1 MRKVAMAIAVL
12 ALAGCGEGKSVE
24 APKPKP
30 AVTES
35 QPQTGAIA
43 AQEWD
48 VWVGPPDHKLQAITD
63 LTAWLLEHG
72 FNFYIV
78 KVDGKDEVL
87 LGPFAT
93 KAEAEAKQTLL
104 NEKMARAKKTDTVS
118 EIIEHNAASKGRVGG
133 RPAHIQPQAFR
144 FTGPT
149 NSLPRPITHATVWLR

>member
-12 ALAGCGEGKSVE
+12 ALAGCGEGKPVE
-24 APKPKP
+24 APRAKP

-87 LGPFAT
+87 MGPFAT
-93 KAEAEAKQTLL
+93 KAEAVAKQTLL
-104 NEKMARAKKTDTVS
+104 NEKMARAKKTGTVS
-118 EIIEHNAASKGRVGG
+118 EIIEHKAA
-133 RPAHIQPQAFR
+133 Q
-144 FTGPT
+144 
-149 NSLPRPITHATVWLR
+149 

>member
-1 MRKVAMAIAVL
+1 MAMAVL
-12 ALAGCGEGKSVE
+12 ALAGCGEGKRVD
-24 APKPKP
+24 AQKTKP
-30 AVTES
+30 ATTES

-48 VWVGPPDHKLQAITD
+48 LRVGPPDHKLQAITD

-93 KAEAEAKQTLL
+93 RAEAEAKQTLL
-104 NEKMARAKKTDTVS
+104 NEKMARAKKNDTVS
-118 EIIEHNAASKGRVGG
+118 EIIEHKSA
-133 RPAHIQPQAFR
+133 Q
-144 FTGPT
+144 
-149 NSLPRPITHATVWLR
+149 

>member
-1 MRKVAMAIAVL
+1 MAIVVL
-12 ALAGCGEGKSVE
+12 ALAGCDEGKSVD
-24 APKPKP
+24 APKAKP

-35 QPQTGAIA
+35 LPQTGAIA

-48 VWVGPPDHKLQAITD
+48 IRVGPPDHKLQAITD

-93 KAEAEAKQTLL
+93 KAEAEAKQALL

-118 EIIEHNAASKGRVGG
+118 EIIEHNVA
-133 RPAHIQPQAFR
+133 Q
-144 FTGPT
+144 
-149 NSLPRPITHATVWLR
+149 

>member
-12 ALAGCGEGKSVE
+12 ALAGCGEGKSVDT
-24 APKPKP
+24 PRVKP

-35 QPQTGAIA
+35 QPQAGAIA

-48 VWVGPPDHKLQAITD
+48 VRVGPPDHKLQAITD

-78 KVDGKDEVL
+78 KTDGKDEVL

-93 KAEAEAKQTLL
+93 KEQAEAKQAQLT
-104 NEKMARAKKTDTVS
+104 EKLARAKKNDTES
-118 EIIEHNAASKGRVGG
+118 QIIEHKAA
-133 RPAHIQPQAFR
+133 Q
-144 FTGPT
+144 
-149 NSLPRPITHATVWLR
+149 

>member
-12 ALAGCGEGKSVE
+12 ALTGCGEGKPVD
-24 APKPKP
+24 APKAKP

-72 FNFYIV
+72 FSFYIV
-78 KVDGKDEVL
+78 KVDGKDEVF
-87 LGPFAT
+87 LGPFAS
-93 KAEAEAKQTLL
+93 KAEAEAKQALL
-104 NEKMARAKKTDTVS
+104 TEKLARAKKNDTESQV
-118 EIIEHNAASKGRVGG
+118 IEHKAA
-133 RPAHIQPQAFR
+133 P
-144 FTGPT
+144 
-149 NSLPRPITHATVWLR
+149 

>member
-12 ALAGCGEGKSVE
+12 ALAGCGEGKPVD
-24 APKPKP
+24 APKAKP

-48 VWVGPPDHKLQAITD
+48 LRVGPPDHKLQAITD

-78 KVDGKDEVL
+78 KVDGKDEVF
-87 LGPFAT
+87 LGPFAS
-93 KAEAEAKQTLL
+93 KAEAEAKQALL
-104 NEKMARAKKTDTVS
+104 NEKMARAKKTDTESQVV
-118 EIIEHNAASKGRVGG
+118 EHQAA
-133 RPAHIQPQAFR
+133 Q
-144 FTGPT
+144 
-149 NSLPRPITHATVWLR
+149 

>member
-12 ALAGCGEGKSVE
+12 ALAGCGEGKSVD
-24 APKPKP
+24 APKTRP
-30 AVTES
+30 AVNES
-35 QPQTGAIA
+35 QSQTGAIA

-48 VWVGPPDHKLQAITD
+48 VRVGPPDHKLQAITD

-78 KVDGKDEVL
+78 KVDGKDDVL

-118 EIIEHNAASKGRVGG
+118 EVIEHN
-133 RPAHIQPQAFR
+133 PAQ
-144 FTGPT
+144 
-149 NSLPRPITHATVWLR
+149 

>member
-1 MRKVAMAIAVL
+1 MAIAVL
-12 ALAGCGEGKSVE
+12 ALAGCGEGKRVD
-24 APKPKP
+24 APQAKP

-48 VWVGPPDHKLQAITD
+48 LRVGPPDHKLQAITD

-118 EIIEHNAASKGRVGG
+118 EIIEHQ
-133 RPAHIQPQAFR
+133 PAQ
-144 FTGPT
+144 
-149 NSLPRPITHATVWLR
+149 

>member
-1 MRKVAMAIAVL
+1 MRKVAMAMAVL
-12 ALAGCGEGKSVE
+12 ALAGCGEGKRVE
-24 APKPKP
+24 APRSKPV
-30 AVTES
+30 VTEN
-35 QPQTGAIA
+35 QPRTGAIA

-93 KAEAEAKQTLL
+93 KAEAQAKQALL
-104 NEKMARAKKTDTVS
+104 NEKMARAKKTDTESQV
-118 EIIEHNAASKGRVGG
+118 IEHKAA
-133 RPAHIQPQAFR
+133 Q
-144 FTGPT
+144 
-149 NSLPRPITHATVWLR
+149 

>member
-12 ALAGCGEGKSVE
+12 ALAGCGEGRSVD
-24 APKPKP
+24 APRTKP
-30 AVTES
+30 AVNES

-48 VWVGPPDHKLQAITD
+48 VRVGPPDHKLQAITD

-78 KVDGKDEVL
+78 KMDGKDEVL
-87 LGPFAT
+87 LGPFAS

-118 EIIEHNAASKGRVGG
+118 EVIEHK
-133 RPAHIQPQAFR
+133 
-144 FTGPT
+144 
-149 NSLPRPITHATVWLR
+149 TVQ

>member
-12 ALAGCGEGKSVE
+12 ALAGCGEGKSVD
-24 APKPKP
+24 APKAKP

-72 FNFYIV
+72 FSFYIV
-78 KVDGKDEVL
+78 KVDGKDEVF
-87 LGPFAT
+87 LGPFAS

-104 NEKMARAKKTDTVS
+104 TEKLARAKKNDTESQV
-118 EIIEHNAASKGRVGG
+118 IEHK
-133 RPAHIQPQAFR
+133 PAQ
-144 FTGPT
+144 
-149 NSLPRPITHATVWLR
+149 

>member
-12 ALAGCGEGKSVE
+12 ALAGCGEGKRVD
-24 APKPKP
+24 APKAKP

-48 VWVGPPDHKLQAITD
+48 VRVGPPDHKLQAITD

-78 KVDGKDEVL
+78 KVDGKDEVF
-87 LGPFAT
+87 LGPFAS
-93 KAEAEAKQTLL
+93 KAEAEAKQALL
-104 NEKMARAKKTDTVS
+104 NEKMARAKKTDTESQVV
-118 EIIEHNAASKGRVGG
+118 EHQAA
-133 RPAHIQPQAFR
+133 Q
-144 FTGPT
+144 
-149 NSLPRPITHATVWLR
+149 